1 MKMSTNLLKDI
12 VTFCVKN
19 ASTVFIVGVGIFLY
33 GIYSV
38 KTAKLD
44 IFPEFAPAQIVIQTE
59 SPGFSAELTDLL
71 ISKPIESSLTG
82 LKGTKSIRSQST
94 PGLSVVTII
103 FDEKQN
109 LFLNRQLV
117 SEQLAFVQDKLPK
130 NIQTPKIAPLTSSA
144 SSVLGFGITSE
155 NRSLMD
161 LREVA
166 ELIIHPNIIE
176 TPGVADIH
184 LFGGEVRNRQIKISP
199 ELLHNS
205 GISVSEVIKAI
216 EKNSSINAIGFIEN
230 NNQRIEA
237 SVLTQN
243 QSILDLERI
252 SVKTINSRPILLGDI
267 SEIVDGPAPSIS
279 ASSINGDLG
288 VFMMVQ
294 GQLGSDTYETT
305 LKIEKKLDQIEPLL
319 KRESIKLHRNLFRPA
334 NFIEEAV
341 TNVQRDILIGAS
353 LVVAVL
359 FAFLYNAKTALI
371 SAIAIPLSL
380 LTSIIILVAQGVALN
395 IMVLGGLVIALGEVV
410 DDAII
415 DAENIFRRLREN
427 KTSAN
432 PKAPAFIII
441 KASLEVRH
449 SIIFATLIVILVFTP
464 LLFLPDVAGRLFR
477 PLGLAYIYALASS
490 LIIALTITPA
500 LCCLLLKDK
509 NKINKNDSP
518 IVLWLKNVYQSTL
531 LFIEKSP
538 REIISTVIFSI
549 LLSLATIFLFKVE
562 FIPELREGH
571 YIVHMTAIPGTSTK
585 EMLRVGKLV
594 TEKINKIDGVQST
607 AQWVGRAENGADT
620 FGTHYSEIQV
630 EVGPL
635 TASKQET
642 IVNEIKKSLRE
653 VPNKSDSIPFPGF
666 TFGINT
672 FLSERIEETVSGY
685 VADFVIEVIGLN
697 SENIDKDAKNIAQ
710 LLKTLPGFENIK
722 IIAPLGSPQI
732 KISLKHQNISERG
745 LNSEEINRIF
755 EVIFQGINVVEIID
769 GERKIP
775 ISIMMDKEVV
785 NNINQI
791 KNLKFISKNGVS
803 FKVSDIAKVEYE
815 TGKSKILRSGGKRMQ
830 AITADLKDVDLSNI
844 EKDLKVIIKNNI
856 KLSPNNYLA
865 YAGKTTATD
874 TTLRSLLISSLVAFI
889 GVIVLLKF
897 ALRTNKNLL
906 IVFLNLPFCLVGGVF
921 AVFIS
926 GGWLSVGAMVGFV
939 TLFGIT
945 IRNSIMLVSHYQ
957 HLVEV
962 EKLPWNFS
970 TTLQGASE
978 RLPSILM
985 TAIVTGLGLLPLVV
999 GSGEPGREIEGP
1011 MASIIVSGLISST
1024 ILNLLIFPSL
1034 LLHYGD
1040 FSYKS

>member
-1 MKMSTNLLKDI
+1 MKMSTRLIKET

-19 ASTVFIVGVGIFLY
+19 ASTVFIVGVCVFLY

-103 FDEKQN
+103 FDEHQN
-109 LFLNRQLV
+109 SFLNRQLV
-117 SEQLAFVQDKLPK
+117 SEQLTFVQEKLPK

-144 SSVLGFGITSE
+144 SSILGFGITSE

-161 LREVA
+161 LREIA
-166 ELIIHPNIIE
+166 ELIIQPNIIE

-184 LFGGEVRNRQIKISP
+184 LFGGEVRNRQVKISP
-199 ELLHNS
+199 KLLHNS
-205 GISVSEVIKAI
+205 GISVSEVITAI
-216 EKNSSINAIGFIEN
+216 KKNSSINAIGYLEN

-243 QSILDLERI
+243 QSVLDLERI
-252 SVKTINSRPILLGDI
+252 SVKTVNSRPILLGDI
-267 SEIVDGPAPSIS
+267 SEIGDGPAPSIS
-279 ASSINGDLG
+279 ASSINGRLG
-288 VFMMVQ
+288 VFMMIQ

-305 LKIEKKLDQIEPLL
+305 LNIEKKLDQIEPLL
-319 KRESIKLHRNLFRPA
+319 ARENIQLHRNLFRPA

-341 TNVQRDILIGAS
+341 KNVQRDILIGAS

-359 FAFLYNAKTALI
+359 FAFLYNVKTALI

-380 LTSIIILVAQGVALN
+380 LTSIIIFVSQGVALN

-427 KTSAN
+427 KTSTN
-432 PKAPAFIII
+432 PKAPALVIIE
-441 KASLEVRH
+441 ASLEVRR

-490 LIIALTITPA
+490 LLIALTITPA
-500 LCCLLLKDK
+500 LCYLLLKDK

-518 IVLWLKNVYQSTL
+518 IVLLLKNTYKSIL

-538 REIISTVIFSI
+538 KEIISTVVFSI
-549 LLSLATIFLFKVE
+549 LTSLAAIFLFRIE

-594 TEKINKIDGVQST
+594 TEKIKKIDGVKST

-642 IVNEIKKSLRE
+642 IVNEIKKTLRE
-653 VPNKSDSIPFPGF
+653 IPNQPNSIPFPGF
-666 TFGINT
+666 TFGIHT
-672 FLSERIEETVSGY
+672 FLSERIEETGSGY
-685 VADFVIEVIGLN
+685 VADFVIEVIGLD
-697 SENIDKDAKNIAQ
+697 SGNIDKDAKNIAQ
-710 LLKTLPGFENIK
+710 LLKTLPYFENIK

-732 KISLKHQNISERG
+732 KISLKHENISERG

-755 EVIFQGINVVEIID
+755 EVIFRGANVAEIFD
-769 GERKIP
+769 GERKTP
-775 ISIMMDKEVV
+775 ISVV
-785 NNINQI
+785 INKDYINDINRI
-791 KNLKFISKNGVS
+791 KNMNFVSESGVS
-803 FKVSDIAKVEYE
+803 FKISDIANIEFE
-815 TGKSKILRSGGKRMQ
+815 TGKSKILRSGGKKLQ
-830 AITADLKDVDLSNI
+830 AITADLRDVDLSTL
-844 EKDLKVIIKNNI
+844 ESDLKVIIKNSVE
-856 KLSPNNYLA
+856 LSPNNYLA
-865 YAGKTTATD
+865 YAGNTTAAN
-874 TTLRSLLISSLVAFI
+874 TTVKSLLTSSLIAFL

-897 ALRTNKNLL
+897 ALKTNKNLL
-906 IVFLNLPFCLVGGVF
+906 IVLLNLPFCLVGGVA
-921 AVFIS
+921 AVFMS

-945 IRNSIMLVSHYQ
+945 IRNSIMLVSHFQY
-957 HLVEV
+957 LVEI

-970 TTLQGASE
+970 TTLKGASE

-985 TAIVTGLGLLPLVV
+985 TAIVTGLGLLPLVI

-1011 MASIIVSGLISST
+1011 MASIIVSGLITST

-1040 FSYKS
+1040 FSHKS